1 MNNSEKRR
9 EKWRLLTI
17 LNIFKVSGKVRSI
30 FRIFKGENGVT
41 LVSNKGFSSVFCL
54 KSGPFVNDKNDV
66 NTRWSYL
73 IDDL

>member
-30 FRIFKGENGVT
+30 FRILKGQMGVI
-41 LVSNKGFSSVFCL
+41 LGSNKGFLSFFL
-54 KSGPFVNDKNDV
+54 KSGPFVNGENDV